1 VEAGGVVLGGQGIIR
16 ARALSAGYGG
26 NAVLKDLSLTVEAGS
41 VTGFCGPNGAGKSTF
56 VKLCLGMLRPLSG
69 SLTVMG
75 KEPWGREGRKLRL
88 RMGYVPQNASGG
100 ALPVTV
106 RDAVAMGLYGRL
118 GFFRPLT
125 RRHRIL
131 VEEAMESCGIA
142 GLAEKR
148 VQEISG
154 GQAQRT
160 AIARALVMDAEILL
174 LDEPTSSLDAEGRL
188 DLLRILR
195 ERSRGI
201 TVLLVSHDEE
211 ALGGC
216 GAVYRFGGGGAA
228 VHG

>member
-1 VEAGGVVLGGQGIIR
+1 
-16 ARALSAGYGG
+16 
-26 NAVLKDLSLTVEAGS
+26 
-41 VTGFCGPNGAGKSTF
+41 
-56 VKLCLGMLRPLSG
+56 MLRPLSG

-75 KEPWGREGRKLRL
+75 GEPWGKDGRKLRL

-100 ALPVTV
+100 TLPVTV
-106 RDAVAMGLYGRL
+106 RAAVAMGLYGRL

-125 RRHRIL
+125 RGHRLL

-160 AIARALVMDAEILL
+160 AIARSLVMDAEILL
-174 LDEPTSSLDAEGRL
+174 LDEPTSSLDPEGRL
-188 DLLRILR
+188 DLLRIIR
-195 ERSRGI
+195 ERQGGRRL
-201 TVLLVSHDEE
+201 TVIMVSHDED

-216 GAVYRFGGGGAA
+216 GAVYRFGGGKAVE